1 MFECLQDL
9 TGGSVCFYLA
19 LYSYMADITSFTA
32 IGSCIG
38 LPLGTYIRNNYG
50 FIAVLS
56 AGGATILVAILYVI
70 FMVQES
76 VVKDNKEDD
85 NDLVQLQ
92 APPGHGSD

>member
-1 MFECLQDL
+1 
-9 TGGSVCFYLA
+9 
-19 LYSYMADITSFTA
+19 MADITSPGARSRRLSWLDNFTA

-38 LPLGTYIRNNYG
+38 LPLGAYIRNNYG
-50 FIAVLS
+50 S

-85 NDLVQLQ
+85 NDLVQLKVDK
-92 APPGHGSD
+92 GCLNSCF